1 MKELVQ
7 LTKAIDHPVRQ
18 ELLNLLSVAG
28 GLNVTEIQ
36 IAMKTD
42 FHSEAS
48 RHLGILR
55 RASLIEPHK
64 EGKIVTYSLN
74 KDKYKQVE
82 YLTNYA
88 KQIIKKK

>member
-7 LTKAIDHPVRQ
+7 ISKAINHPVRQ
-18 ELLNLLSVAG
+18 ELLTLLNNAG

-36 IAMKTD
+36 ISMRTD

-55 RASLIEPHK
+55 RAKLITPCR

-74 KDKYKQVE
+74 KEKYKQLEHLV
-82 YLTNYA
+82 NYA
-88 KQIIKKK
+88 KQIIKK